1 MNKAKIAVLLCT
13 YNGEKHIEEQLESI
27 ALQDHQDIDIYVSD
41 DGSTDNTAT
50 LLDKYKKG
58 WSKGTFTVRSGPQK
72 GFANNFLSL
81 VCDENIEADF
91 FAYCDQDDIWEK
103 DKLSR
108 AIRSL
113 VSFENTIAALYCSR
127 TTIVTEAGETTG
139 KLSCL
144 FTRKPSF
151 QNALV
156 QSLAGGNT
164 MLFNRQTK
172 QLISRVGIHEIVS
185 HDWWTYMLVTGVGG
199 KVIYDTHPTVRYRQH
214 ENNEIGANTSWTANL
229 SRVLSLLNGRF
240 KKWNEINLRAL
251 KTAKPFFTRENQ
263 KTLEQFERLREA
275 NLHERFRLAKRAKL
289 YRQSHFGTI
298 ALMGATILKKL

>member
-1 MNKAKIAVLLCT
+1 MIRAKIAVLLCT
-13 YNGEKHIEEQLESI
+13 YNGEKHLGEQLESI
-27 ALQDHQDIDIYVSD
+27 AQQQHESIDIYVSD
-41 DGSTDNTAT
+41 DGSTDNTLT
-50 LLDKYKKG
+50 LLERYKTSWNKG
-58 WSKGTFTVRSGPQK
+58 SFTVRLGPQK
-72 GFANNFLSL
+72 GFASNFLSL
-81 VCDENIEADF
+81 VCDEKIEADF
-91 FAYCDQDDIWEK
+91 FAYCDQDDIWER

-108 AIRSL
+108 A
-113 VSFENTIAALYCSR
+113 VSALAPIENAIATLYCSR
-127 TTIVTEAGETTG
+127 TKIVTETGEMTG

-172 QLISRVGIHEIVS
+172 QLISKVGIHEIVS

-229 SRVLSLLNGRF
+229 SRVLSLINGRF
-240 KKWNEINLRAL
+240 KKWNEVNLRAL
-251 KTAKPFFTRENQ
+251 KTAKPLFTCENQ

-275 NLHERFRLAKRAKL
+275 NLYQRFRLAKNARL
-289 YRQSHFGTI
+289 YRQSHIGNI